1 MIHLPHTD
9 ALCALTQPYCL
20 DSVPEGL
27 FDQAMGEISL
37 FHCHHTPGYERWL
50 NANGLDAQDLETLDD
65 WSRLPPIFANY
76 FKRHLLFCLLYTSD
90 AADE

>member
-20 DSVPEGL
+20 DSVPDGL

-37 FHCHHTPGYERWL
+37 FIVTTRL
-50 NANGLDAQDLETLDD
+50 ATNAG
-65 WSRLPPIFANY
+65 
-76 FKRHLLFCLLYTSD
+76 
-90 AADE
+90 